1 MPCRGP
7 ENWRHP
13 KQWPPERRGETDMR
27 LIAERRILVYVGVM
41 MGGVALAT
49 IHHDLLASP
58 AIAGTIAGIIAVA
71 FTAAVDDSSF
81 MSSLSVIE
89 SAA

>member
-1 MPCRGP
+1 
-7 ENWRHP
+7 
-13 KQWPPERRGETDMR
+13 MR

-41 MGGVALAT
+41 MGGVALVT

-71 FTAAVDDSSF
+71 FTVAAICGLRPAGGRMARWQPV
-81 MSSLSVIE
+81 MVGI
-89 SAA
+89 A